1 MKKAKTNILASKPPK
16 VENYSQG
23 IPAKSYVKISSSLKV
38 SSQLYDVIL
47 EGALVGLPA
56 EYMAE
61 HLNLQPNIV
70 KRIRQYLFTE
80 GYVPRIGTG
89 SRIPRYRPVKRFTPN
104 GVALPDLYSKY
115 WNLGPLSTELD
126 ASTFRLPVL
135 TEKDFVQSRKFTDKY
150 LLPVG
155 HTVKEMNLIQTVE
168 CEGAINPKKD
178 FIVNKNKGISDFI
191 ETKVTSPTNDKPT
204 EPLESLKFLEQTEQ
218 TEQTEVKPSK
228 TDKMKVQVEETTV
241 SAQQEESL
249 QITINGVTL
258 TIAKSLIEQGKVS
271 LTPTGI
277 KIV

>member
-1 MKKAKTNILASKPPK
+1 MKKAETNILASKPPK

-23 IPAKSYVKISSSLKV
+23 IPAKSYVKISNSLRV

-61 HLNLQPNIV
+61 HLNLQSNLV

-126 ASTFRLPVL
+126 TTTFKLPVI
-135 TEKDFVQSRKFTDKY
+135 TEKDFVQGRKYTDKY
-150 LLPVG
+150 LLPIG

-168 CEGAINPKKD
+168 CQGAINPKKD
-178 FIVNKNKGISDFI
+178 FLVNKDKGISSFLQ
-191 ETKVTSPTNDKPT
+191 TTVTTPPNVEPKR
-204 EPLESLKFLEQTEQ
+204 PLELL
-218 TEQTEVKPSK
+218 EQTEVKPSK

-241 SAQQEESL
+241 SNKQEESL
-249 QITINGVTL
+249 EITINGVTL
-258 TIAKSLIEQGKVS
+258 TIAKSLIEEGKVS